1 MNNKFVP
8 AFKLRVFMQDAVLRA
23 GRAGPLVWLASGLWL
38 AALALATW
46 VLPSQ
51 YAARGRDQ
59 QALLQA
65 QSAHTL
71 AAQQEA
77 TVGVEPMVSERESS
91 QRNAAQFRAVLAQ
104 APLPESAQQTLF
116 ALAKRW
122 SLELPQGQYKQACD
136 DSGAWCSYRM
146 QLPVVGS
153 YSAVRGFV
161 QDALHTLPG
170 LALDGAA
177 ASKVGGSAATG
188 AFMRPSAHSDTP
200 SSPVPMAGTRRQ
212 AVATKW

>member
-1 MNNKFVP
+1 MSSPISFAMYVRRT
-8 AFKLRVFMQDAVLRA
+8 LQDAVLGA

-38 AALALATW
+38 TALALATW

-51 YAARGRDQ
+51 YAARGREQ

-71 AAQQEA
+71 AVQQQA

-122 SLELPQGQYKQACD
+122 SLELPQGQYKQSCD

-153 YSAVRGFV
+153 YTSVRGFV
-161 QDALHTLPG
+161 QDALHALPS
-170 LALDGAA
+170 LALEGAGFKREA
-177 ASKVGGSAATG
+177 VGTEDLEVALRWTLYQAPVASTG
-188 AFMRPSAHSDTP
+188 A
-200 SSPVPMAGTRRQ
+200 VP
-212 AVATKW
+212 